1 MRYGDIGDGAQYL
14 SKRDVS
20 ILKGFGI
27 LLIFL
32 HNYFHWQSGLSIE
45 NEFIFRTS
53 NFTTYLTHAFKS
65 PLDFFRYSVA
75 YFGHF
80 GVQLFILTSAYGLYS
95 SAQRK
100 QHTESYFEFLVPRLI
115 KIFSLL
121 LLGALVIALVKYL
134 RQGDRFDP
142 VVIASIVFFRIT
154 SIWNLSYDT
163 IFNHSG
169 PFWFF
174 GVIVQLYVVF
184 PILNKLVARWP
195 FWKDLV
201 FVLIVSVLNMMLYPL
216 LRGLNVP
223 LMGQFIGHLPL
234 FMLGLM
240 LAKHGYRPSL
250 VAVAACIVCFALGQ
264 VYQVFF
270 TATFISIGYLMITAF
285 FSLKLLKG
293 LSATRIPW
301 LLEALGSISMAVFV
315 INGPLRTL
323 PLFQDENGNLLT
335 DRFFLFTAIL
345 ILASIPVAFLF
356 KKLNSLLLG
365 FYSAIRS
372 SKLQIR

>member
-240 LAKHGYRPSL
+240 LAKHGYRHSL
-250 VAVAACIVCFALGQ
+250 VAVAACLICFALGQ